1 VTAFSRLRPEIRGML
16 ARQGIAE
23 PTPPQERAIPRIL
36 GGEHLLLIAPT
47 GTGKTE
53 AAALPVFH
61 KILRDKARPRGRATG
76 RGEKR
81 DVGAEVGGE
90 IKSWRGG
97 GKEIEVRRVRSDGRG
112 LRSEGEEVEDAVGRI
127 SAVYV
132 TPLRALNRDML
143 LRLKSWGQ
151 ELGISVAVRHG
162 DTTQAER
169 RAQSLR
175 PPDLLITTPET
186 LQVMLTGKRLRKALR
201 GVGTVVIDE
210 VHELAAS
217 KRGSQLAVVLERMVE
232 VAGEFQRVG
241 LSATV
246 GSPEAVAEFL
256 VGPRR
261 ICRIVE
267 TEVERQA
274 RFRVIS
280 PQPRG
285 GDYALAKELEC
296 DPALAA
302 HIRTIREAVER
313 ERCLI
318 FVNTRQAAEV
328 LGSSFRILGER
339 IGIHHGS
346 LSKEARIEAEEAFKE
361 GRLRGLVCTSSMELG
376 IDIGDVDHVIQY
388 SSPREVSRLV
398 QRVGRAGHRM
408 GRTSSGTIIATG
420 PDDVAEAAAIARL
433 ANSGQ
438 LEETKI
444 HQKPKDVL
452 ANQLVGLALDFGEIT
467 LKRCFEIAK
476 RSSPFRDLS
485 FAEMEEVAAEIT
497 DHRLV
502 SFEDGVLRRRRKSWQ
517 YYYQNLS
524 MIPDEKRYR
533 VFDVVGRKPVGTL
546 DEAFVVNFAEPGA
559 TFVSRGEMWEM
570 VEISDE
576 EAEIRVAPIQRGG
589 EIPSWSGEE
598 IPVPWGVA
606 QEAGEIRER
615 VARLLEE
622 GDGWRDDGDR
632 GASEDDGEAEG
643 EGGAVEDDHESRAAE
658 DEGKGNGTAE
668 RGAAAAVAFLSGE
681 YPVDPEA
688 AMVLV
693 KMIKSQLALH
703 LPVPDHRTIVVEG
716 DGTYQ
721 TINACFGHQVNEA
734 LGRVM
739 TALLSAR
746 LGTSVALDVDPY
758 RIGLETPRAMMAEEV
773 AALLAETNPDH
784 IAPIL
789 EMTLK
794 NTSLFTWR
802 MVHVARRFGA
812 LRRDLDRETV
822 SLKRVLGLFVEGPI
836 GREAMREVFFD
847 RLDLDRA
854 KEVLEMVRAG
864 EISVTTS
871 APSPIGSEGRRGGR
885 DVTSP
890 ERADG
895 AVIELLKDRI
905 MNDRVILFCV
915 NCKKWKSLRAVKNV
929 PAVPQ
934 CPICGSRMVA
944 ALKPWEEE
952 EIKVVRK
959 PEEAKT
965 PEDRRRTKRV
975 YRNAN
980 LVLTYGKAAA
990 VTLASRGLGPE
1001 TAARLMRN
1009 LRRDETDFYRDI
1021 LKAER
1026 EYARTKRF
1034 WT

>member
-1 VTAFSRLRPEIRGML
+1 MTAFSRLRPEIRGML
-16 ARQGIAE
+16 ARQGIEE
-23 PTPPQERAIPRIL
+23 PTPPQQRAIPRIL
-36 GGEHLLLIAPT
+36 AGEHVLLIAPT

-53 AAALPVFH
+53 AAALPLFH
-61 KILRDKARPRGRATG
+61 KILRDKARSEEKLAG
-76 RGEKR
+76 RGKMREGR
-81 DVGAEVGGE
+81 E
-90 IKSWRGG
+90 RGG
-97 GKEIEVRRVRSDGRG
+97 GEADGRPSG
-112 LRSEGEEVEDAVGRI
+112 IR
-127 SAVYV
+127 AVYV

-143 LRLKSWGQ
+143 SRLQEWGQ
-151 ELGISVAVRHG
+151 KLGVSVAVRHG
-162 DTTQAER
+162 DTSQAER
-169 RAQSLR
+169 RIQSLR

-186 LQVMLTGKRLRKALR
+186 LQVMLTGKRLRQNLRALKI
-201 GVGTVVIDE
+201 VVIDE

-217 KRGSQLAVVLERMVE
+217 KRGAQLSVVLERMVE
-232 VAGEFQRVG
+232 LAGEFQRVG

-246 GSPEAVAEFL
+246 GSPEVVAEFL
-256 VGPRR
+256 AGPKRQ
-261 ICRIVE
+261 CRIVQAD
-267 TEVERQA
+267 VERPA
-274 RFRVIS
+274 RFRVAS
-280 PQPRG
+280 PQPTS

-296 DPALAA
+296 DPLLAA
-302 HIRTIREAVER
+302 QIRMIREAVR
-313 ERCLI
+313 KERCLV

-328 LGSSFRILGER
+328 LGSNFRILGER
-339 IGIHHGS
+339 IGVHHGS
-346 LSKEARIEAEEAFKE
+346 LSKEARIEAEEAFKA
-361 GRLRGLVCTSSMELG
+361 GRLRGLICTSSMELG

-408 GRTSSGTIIATG
+408 GKTSAGTIIATG
-420 PDDVAEAAAIARL
+420 PDDVAEAAAIVRRATFCE
-433 ANSGQ
+433 
-438 LEETKI
+438 LEETRP
-444 HQKPKDVL
+444 HERPKDVL
-452 ANQLVGLALDFGEIT
+452 ANQLVGLALDFGEVA
-467 LKRCFEIAK
+467 LSRCFEIVT
-476 RSSPFRDLS
+476 RSFPFRDLI
-485 FAEMEEVAAEIT
+485 FPELEEVAGEIR
-497 DHRLV
+497 DHWLV
-502 SFEDGVLRRRRKSWQ
+502 SLEDGVLRRRRKSWQ

-533 VFDVVGRKPVGTL
+533 VFDVVGRNPVGTL

-559 TFVSRGEMWEM
+559 TFVARGEIWEI

-576 EAEIRVAPIQRGG
+576 EEEIRVTPIQRGG

-598 IPVPWGVA
+598 IPVPWEVA
-606 QEAGEIRER
+606 QEAGQIRAE

-622 GDGWRDDGDR
+622 RV
-632 GASEDDGEAEG
+632 G
-643 EGGAVEDDHESRAAE
+643 EGGGAGTEAGGEDD
-658 DEGKGNGTAE
+658 KV
-668 RGAAAAVAFLSGE
+668 GAGGGEAVAVALLTDE

-688 AMVLV
+688 ARAFV
-693 KMIKSQLALH
+693 KMIKSQLAAH

-716 DGTYQ
+716 DGTYL
-721 TINACFGHQVNEA
+721 TVNACFGHQANEA
-734 LGRVM
+734 LGRFI

-758 RIGLETPRAMMAEEV
+758 RIGLETPKTIMAEEV
-773 AALLAETNPDH
+773 AALLRETDPDH
-784 IAPIL
+784 IGPIL
-789 EMTLK
+789 EKTLK

-802 MVHVARRFGA
+802 MVHAARKFGA
-812 LRRDLDRETV
+812 LQRDVDREIV
-822 SLKRVLGLFVEGPI
+822 SLKRVLGLFVDGPI
-836 GREAMREVFFD
+836 GQEAMREVFFD
-847 RLDLDRA
+847 RLDVGRA
-854 KEVLEMVRAG
+854 REVSEGVRAG
-864 EISVTTS
+864 EISILTS
-871 APSPIGSEGRRGGR
+871 PPSPIGSLGRRGGR

-915 NCKKWKSLRAVKNV
+915 NCKKWTSLRMVKNV
-929 PAVPQ
+929 PEVPE

-959 PEEAKT
+959 PEESKT

-975 YRNAN
+975 YRTAN
-980 LVLTYGKAAA
+980 LVLTYGKTAA

-1009 LRRDETDFYRDI
+1009 LRRNEIDFYRDI

>member
-16 ARQGIAE
+16 ARQKIAE
-23 PTPPQERAIPRIL
+23 PTPPQEKAIPRIL
-36 GGEHLLLIAPT
+36 AGEDVLLIAPT

-61 KILRDKARPRGRATG
+61 KILRDKARPRGRTAG
-76 RGEKR
+76 RGE
-81 DVGAEVGGE
+81 GSGGRGE
-90 IKSWRGG
+90 GDGRKSESGEDGRTGGRGG
-97 GKEIEVRRVRSDGRG
+97 NGEE
-112 LRSEGEEVEDAVGRI
+112 EEVETGGRI

-143 LRLKSWGQ
+143 SRLKSWGE

-162 DTTQAER
+162 DTPQSER

-186 LQVMLTGKRLRKALR
+186 LQVMLTGKRLRKNLR
-201 GVGTVVIDE
+201 GVRTVVIDE

-256 VGPRR
+256 VGPER

-267 TEVERQA
+267 AEVERQA

-296 DPALAA
+296 DPVLAA
-302 HIRTIREAVER
+302 QIRTIREAVEK
-313 ERCLI
+313 ERCLV

-339 IGIHHGS
+339 IGVHHGS
-346 LSKEARIEAEEAFKE
+346 LSKEARIEAEEAFKA

-408 GRTSSGTIIATG
+408 GMTSAGTIIATG
-420 PDDVAEAAAIARL
+420 PDDVAEAAAIARR
-433 ANSGQ
+433 ANSRE
-438 LEETKI
+438 LEETRV
-444 HQKPKDVL
+444 HQSPKDVL

-467 LKRCFEIAK
+467 LQRCFEIVK
-476 RSSPFRDLS
+476 RSYPFRDLA
-485 FAEMEEVAAEIT
+485 FAEMEEVAREIA
-497 DHRLV
+497 DHWLV

-524 MIPDEKRYR
+524 MIPDEKRYK

-559 TFVSRGEMWEM
+559 TFVSRGEMWEI

-576 EAEIRVAPIQRGG
+576 EGEIKVAPIQRGG

-606 QEAGEIRER
+606 QEAGEIRGR
-615 VARLLEE
+615 VARILEVGGGG
-622 GDGWRDDGDR
+622 GDDSDGGAADDDGD
-632 GASEDDGEAEG
+632 
-643 EGGAVEDDHESRAAE
+643 GGAVEGDSEGGAAN
-658 DEGKGNGTAE
+658 DEGKGNGTAG
-668 RGAAAAVAFLSGE
+668 RGEAAAIGFLTGE

-688 AMVLV
+688 AMVFV
-693 KMIKSQLALH
+693 KMIKSQLAHH

-716 DGTYQ
+716 DGTYL
-721 TINACFGHQVNEA
+721 TVNGCFGHQVNES

-758 RIGLETPRAMMAEEV
+758 RIGLETPKTIMAEEV
-773 AALLAETNPDH
+773 AALIAETDPDH
-784 IAPIL
+784 IGPIL

-812 LRRDLDRETV
+812 LRRDVDRETV
-822 SLKRVLGLFVEGPI
+822 SLKRVLGLFVDGPI

-847 RLDLDRA
+847 RLDVERA
-854 KEVLEMVRAG
+854 KEVLEMVRSG

-885 DVTSP
+885 DVTAP

-915 NCKKWKSLRAVKNV
+915 SCKKWKSLRAVKNV
-929 PAVPQ
+929 PAVPE

-952 EIKVVRK
+952 EIKIARK

-1034 WT
+1034 WS

>member
-1 VTAFSRLRPEIRGML
+1 MTAFSRLRPEIRGML

-23 PTPPQERAIPRIL
+23 PTPPQEKAIPRIL
-36 GGEHLLLIAPT
+36 AGEHVLLIAPT

-53 AAALPVFH
+53 AAALPLFH
-61 KILRDKARPRGRATG
+61 KILRDKARSGERGSGKEGRRGDGRNASQGRDARGR
-76 RGEKR
+76 
-81 DVGAEVGGE
+81 GAGNEDGQSPG
-90 IKSWRGG
+90 
-97 GKEIEVRRVRSDGRG
+97 VR
-112 LRSEGEEVEDAVGRI
+112 AI
-127 SAVYV
+127 YV

-143 LRLKSWGQ
+143 SRLQGWGG

-169 RAQSLR
+169 RRQSLR

-186 LQVMLTGKRLRKALR
+186 LQVMLTGKRLRENLRALK
-201 GVGTVVIDE
+201 TVVIDE

-217 KRGSQLAVVLERMVE
+217 KRGSQLAVVLERMTE

-246 GSPEAVAEFL
+246 GSPEVVAEFL
-256 VGPRR
+256 AGPQRR
-261 ICRIVE
+261 CRIISA
-267 TEVERQA
+267 EVEREA
-274 RFRVIS
+274 RFRVAS

-296 DPALAA
+296 DPMLAA
-302 HIRTIREAVER
+302 QIRMIREAVR
-313 ERCLI
+313 KERCLV

-328 LGSSFRILGER
+328 LGSSFRILGEK
-339 IGIHHGS
+339 IGVHHGS
-346 LSKEARIEAEEAFKE
+346 LSKEARIEAEEAFKA
-361 GRLRGLVCTSSMELG
+361 GRLRGLICTSSMELG

-408 GRTSSGTIIATG
+408 GRVSAGTIIATG
-420 PDDVAEAAAIARL
+420 PDDVAEAAAIARR
-433 ANSGQ
+433 ANFGE
-438 LEETKI
+438 LEETRT
-444 HQKPKDVL
+444 HENPKDVL
-452 ANQLVGLALDFGEIT
+452 ANQLVGLALDFGDIT
-467 LKRCFEIAK
+467 LARCFEIVT
-476 RSSPFRDLS
+476 RSFPFRNLTFS
-485 FAEMEEVAAEIT
+485 ELEEVAREIA
-497 DHRLV
+497 DHWLV
-502 SFEDGVLRRRRKSWQ
+502 SLEDGVLRRRRKSWQ

-524 MIPDEKRYR
+524 MIPDEKRYK

-559 TFVSRGEMWEM
+559 TFVARGEIWEI
-570 VEISDE
+570 VEIVDDE
-576 EAEIRVAPIQRGG
+576 EEIRVAPIQRGG

-598 IPVPWGVA
+598 IPVPWMVA
-606 QEAGEIRER
+606 TEAGEIRAR
-615 VARLLEE
+615 VALLLEGGDGCGDGGEGGSGE
-622 GDGWRDDGDR
+622 GDGEENGHRDARR
-632 GASEDDGEAEG
+632 GEERWG
-643 EGGAVEDDHESRAAE
+643 EGR
-658 DEGKGNGTAE
+658 
-668 RGAAAAVAFLSGE
+668 RGETSMGEAAAAALLTDD

-688 AMVLV
+688 AVVFV
-693 KMIKSQLALH
+693 KMIKSQIKAH
-703 LPVPDHRTIVVEG
+703 LPVPDSRTIVVEG
-716 DGTYQ
+716 DGTYL
-721 TINACFGHQVNEA
+721 TINACHGHQANEA
-734 LGRVM
+734 LGRVI

-758 RIGLETPRAMMAEEV
+758 RIGLETPKMIMAEEV
-773 AALLAETNPDH
+773 AALLRETDPDH
-784 IAPIL
+784 IGPIL
-789 EMTLK
+789 EKTLK

-802 MVHVARRFGA
+802 MVHVARKFGA
-812 LRRDLDRETV
+812 LRRDVDREMV
-822 SLKRVLGLFVEGPI
+822 SLKRVLGLFVDGPI
-836 GREAMREVFFD
+836 GQEAMREVFFD
-847 RLDLDRA
+847 RLDVERA
-854 KEVLEMVRAG
+854 MRVLERVRSG
-864 EISVTTS
+864 EISILTS
-871 APSPIGSEGRRGGR
+871 HPSPIGSEGRRGGR

-895 AVIELLKDRI
+895 AVIELLRDRI

-915 NCKKWKSLRAVKNV
+915 SCKKWKSLRMVKNV
-929 PAVPQ
+929 PEVPE

-959 PEEAKT
+959 PEESKT
-965 PEDRRRTKRV
+965 AEDRRRTKRV

-980 LVLTYGKAAA
+980 LVLTYGKTAA

-1009 LRRDETDFYRDI
+1009 LRRNEVDFYRDI

-1034 WT
+1034 WS

>member
-36 GGEHLLLIAPT
+36 AGEHVLLIAPT

-53 AAALPVFH
+53 AAALPLFH
-61 KILRDKARPRGRATG
+61 KILREKARSGEKGAG
-76 RGEKR
+76 RGKR
-81 DVGAEVGGE
+81 RGGERNISRERGAE
-90 IKSWRGG
+90 
-97 GKEIEVRRVRSDGRG
+97 KE
-112 LRSEGEEVEDAVGRI
+112 EGQNSGIR
-127 SAVYV
+127 AVYV

-143 LRLKSWGQ
+143 SRLQSWGG

-169 RAQSLR
+169 RRQSLR
-175 PPDLLITTPET
+175 PPELLITTPET
-186 LQVMLTGKRLRKALR
+186 LQVMLTGKRLRANLR
-201 GVGTVVIDE
+201 TLKTVVIDE

-217 KRGSQLAVVLERMVE
+217 KRGSQLSVVLERMVE

-246 GSPEAVAEFL
+246 GSPEVVAEFL
-256 VGPRR
+256 AGSKRR
-261 ICRIVE
+261 CRIVSADVARE
-267 TEVERQA
+267 S
-274 RFRVIS
+274 RFRVAS
-280 PQPRG
+280 PSPKG

-296 DPALAA
+296 DLSLAA
-302 HIRTIREAVER
+302 QIRMIREAVRE
-313 ERCLI
+313 ERCLV

-328 LGSSFRILGER
+328 LGSNFRILGER
-339 IGIHHGS
+339 VGVHHGS
-346 LSKEARIEAEEAFKE
+346 LSKEARIEAEEAFKA
-361 GRLRGLVCTSSMELG
+361 GRLQGLICTSSMELG

-408 GRTSSGTIIATG
+408 GRVSAGTIIATG
-420 PDDVAEAAAIARL
+420 PDDVAEAAAIARR
-433 ANSGQ
+433 ANSGE
-438 LEETKI
+438 LEKTRTHER
-444 HQKPKDVL
+444 PKDVL
-452 ANQLVGLALDFGEIT
+452 ANQLVGLALDFGEIA
-467 LKRCFEIAK
+467 LARCFEIAT
-476 RSSPFRDLS
+476 RSFPFRNLS
-485 FAEMEEVAAEIT
+485 FPELEEVAREIA
-497 DHRLV
+497 DHWLV
-502 SFEDGVLRRRRKSWQ
+502 SLEDGVLRRRRKSWQ

-524 MIPDEKRYR
+524 MIPDEKRYK

-559 TFVSRGEMWEM
+559 TFVSRGEIWEI
-570 VEISDE
+570 VEIIDE
-576 EAEIRVAPIQRGG
+576 EEEIRVAPIQRGG

-598 IPVPWGVA
+598 IPVPWMVA
-606 QEAGEIRER
+606 QEAGEIRAR

-622 GDGWRDDGDR
+622 GD
-632 GASEDDGEAEG
+632 
-643 EGGAVEDDHESRAAE
+643 EGGEVGGVAVGDGAE
-658 DEGKGNGTAE
+658 NGNDEASGGE
-668 RGAAAAVAFLSGE
+668 AAAVALLTGE

-688 AMVLV
+688 AGVFV
-693 KMIKSQLALH
+693 KMIKSQMKAH
-703 LPVPDHRTIVVEG
+703 LPVPDERTIVVEG
-716 DGTYQ
+716 DGTYI
-721 TINACFGHQVNEA
+721 TINACLGHQTNEA
-734 LGRVM
+734 LGRVI

-758 RIGLETPRAMMAEEV
+758 RIGLETPKTIMAEEV
-773 AALLAETNPDH
+773 AALLGETDPDH
-784 IAPIL
+784 IGPIL
-789 EMTLK
+789 EKTLK

-802 MVHVARRFGA
+802 MVHVARKFGA
-812 LRRDLDRETV
+812 LRRDVDREMV
-822 SLKRVLGLFVEGPI
+822 SLKRVLGLFVDGVI
-836 GREAMREVFFD
+836 GQEAMREVFFD
-847 RLDLDRA
+847 RLDVERA
-854 KEVLEMVRAG
+854 RGVLESARRG
-864 EISVTTS
+864 EISILTS
-871 APSPIGSEGRRGGR
+871 SPSPIGSFGRRGGR
-885 DVTSP
+885 DLTSP

-915 NCKKWKSLRAVKNV
+915 SCKKWKSLRMVKNV
-929 PAVPQ
+929 PEVPE

-959 PEEAKT
+959 PEESKT
-965 PEDRRRTKRV
+965 AEDRRRTKRV

-980 LVLTYGKAAA
+980 LVLTYGKTAA
-990 VTLASRGLGPE
+990 VTLACRGLGPE
-1001 TAARLMRN
+1001 TAARLMRK
-1009 LRRDETDFYRDI
+1009 LRRDETEFYRDI

>member
-1 VTAFSRLRPEIRGML
+1 VTVFSRLRPEIRGML
-16 ARQGIAE
+16 ARQGMTE
-23 PTPPQERAIPRIL
+23 PTPPQEKAIPRIL
-36 GGEHLLLIAPT
+36 AGDHVLLIAPT

-53 AAALPVFH
+53 AAALPLFH
-61 KILRDKARPRGRATG
+61 KILRDKARSGERSAGSGERIGGQGRAG
-76 RGEKR
+76 G
-81 DVGAEVGGE
+81 GGGE
-90 IKSWRGG
+90 A
-97 GKEIEVRRVRSDGRG
+97 DGQNPGIR
-112 LRSEGEEVEDAVGRI
+112 AI
-127 SAVYV
+127 YV

-143 LRLKSWGQ
+143 SRLLRWGD

-186 LQVMLTGKRLRKALR
+186 LQVMLTGKRLRQNLR
-201 GVGTVVIDE
+201 GLKTVVIDE

-232 VAGEFQRVG
+232 VAGEFQRIG

-246 GSPEAVAEFL
+246 GSPEVVAEFL
-256 VGPRR
+256 AGSKRR
-261 ICRIVE
+261 CRIIQA
-267 TEVERQA
+267 EVERKA

-280 PQPRG
+280 PQPKG
-285 GDYALAKELEC
+285 GDRALAKELEC
-296 DPALAA
+296 DPMLAA
-302 HIRTIREAVER
+302 QIRWIRAAVKK
-313 ERCLI
+313 ERCLV

-328 LGSSFRILGER
+328 LGSSFRILGEKV
-339 IGIHHGS
+339 GVHHGS
-346 LSKEARIEAEEAFKE
+346 LSKEARIEAEEAFKT
-361 GRLRGLVCTSSMELG
+361 GRLQGLICTSSMELG

-408 GRTSSGTIIATG
+408 GRVSAGTIIATG
-420 PDDVAEAAAIARL
+420 PDDVAEAAAIARR
-433 ANSGQ
+433 ANFGE
-438 LEETKI
+438 LEETRT
-444 HQKPKDVL
+444 HEKPKDVL

-467 LKRCFEIAK
+467 LSRCFEIVT

-485 FAEMEEVAAEIT
+485 FSELEEVAREIA
-497 DHRLV
+497 DHWLV
-502 SFEDGVLRRRRKSWQ
+502 SFDEGVLRRRRKSWQ

-559 TFVSRGEMWEM
+559 TFVARGEMWEI
-570 VEISDE
+570 VEIADE
-576 EAEIRVAPIQRGG
+576 EEEIKVAPIQRGG

-598 IPVPWGVA
+598 IPVPWVVA
-606 QEAGEIRER
+606 QEVGEIRTMVTR
-615 VARLLEE
+615 CLEE
-622 GDGWRDDGDR
+622 GWGESAR
-632 GASEDDGEAEG
+632 SDDGEE
-643 EGGAVEDDHESRAAE
+643 
-658 DEGKGNGTAE
+658 GNGE
-668 RGAAAAVAFLSGE
+668 VDRGEAAAAALLME
-681 YPVDPEA
+681 RYPVDPEA
-688 AMVLV
+688 ARFFIN
-693 KMIKSQLALH
+693 MIRSQLKAR
-703 LPVPDHRTIVVEG
+703 LPLPDHRTIVVEG
-716 DGTYQ
+716 DGTYL
-721 TINACFGHQVNEA
+721 TVNACLGHQVNEA
-734 LGRVM
+734 LGRVI

-758 RIGLETPRAMMAEEV
+758 RIGLETPKTVMAEEV
-773 AALLAETNPDH
+773 AALLRGTEPEYVG
-784 IAPIL
+784 PIL
-789 EMTLK
+789 EKTLK

-802 MVHVARRFGA
+802 MVHVARKFGA
-812 LRRDLDRETV
+812 LRRDVDRQMV
-822 SLKRVLGLFVEGPI
+822 SLKRVLGIFVDGPI
-836 GREAMREVFFD
+836 GQEAMREVFFD
-847 RLDLDRA
+847 RLDVDRA
-854 KEVLEMVRAG
+854 KEVLQSVGTG
-864 EISVTTS
+864 EIAILTS
-871 APSPIGSEGRRGGR
+871 QPSPIGSEGRRGGR

-895 AVIELLKDRI
+895 AVIDLLKDRI

-915 NCKKWKSLRAVKNV
+915 SCKKWKSLRMVKNV
-929 PAVPQ
+929 PEVPE

-959 PEEAKT
+959 PEESKT
-965 PEDRRRTKRV
+965 AEDRRRTKRV

-980 LVLTYGKAAA
+980 LVLTYGKTAA

-1009 LRRDETDFYRDI
+1009 LRQDEEDFYRDI

-1034 WT
+1034 WA

>member
-23 PTPPQERAIPRIL
+23 PTPPQEKAIPRIL
-36 GGEHLLLIAPT
+36 AGEHVLLIAPT

-53 AAALPVFH
+53 AAALPLFH
-61 KILRDKARPRGRATG
+61 KILRNKARSGEKGARSGGTRGGRGRSLGAG
-76 RGEKR
+76 GGSGG
-81 DVGAEVGGE
+81 VGKEGGE
-90 IKSWRGG
+90 A
-97 GKEIEVRRVRSDGRG
+97 D
-112 LRSEGEEVEDAVGRI
+112 EETPGIRAI
-127 SAVYV
+127 YV

-143 LRLKSWGQ
+143 SRLQGWGR

-162 DTTQAER
+162 DTPQAER

-186 LQVMLTGKRLRKALR
+186 LQVMLTGKRLRTNLQALK
-201 GVGTVVIDE
+201 TVVIDE
-210 VHELAAS
+210 VHELATS
-217 KRGSQLAVVLERMVE
+217 KRGSQLSVVLERMVE

-246 GSPEAVAEFL
+246 GSPEVVAEFL
-256 VGPRR
+256 AGPQRR
-261 ICRIVE
+261 CRIVSAD
-267 TEVERQA
+267 VERKA
-274 RFRVIS
+274 RFRVAS
-280 PQPRG
+280 PQPKG

-296 DPALAA
+296 DPMLAA
-302 HIRTIREAVER
+302 HIRMIREAVR
-313 ERCLI
+313 KERCLV

-339 IGIHHGS
+339 VGVHHGS

-361 GRLRGLVCTSSMELG
+361 GRLRGLICTSSMELG

-420 PDDVAEAAAIARL
+420 PDDVAEAAAIARR
-433 ANSGQ
+433 ANSGE
-438 LEETKI
+438 LEETRSHKN
-444 HQKPKDVL
+444 PKDVL
-452 ANQLVGLALDFGEIT
+452 ANQLVGLALDFGDID
-467 LKRCFEIAK
+467 LRRCFEIVT
-476 RSSPFRDLS
+476 RSFPFRNLS
-485 FAEMEEVAAEIT
+485 FAELEEVAREIA
-497 DHRLV
+497 DHWLV
-502 SFEDGVLRRRRKSWQ
+502 SFDDGILWRRRKSWQ

-559 TFVSRGEMWEM
+559 TFVARGEIWEI
-570 VEISDE
+570 VEIVDE
-576 EAEIRVAPIQRGG
+576 EEEIRVAPIQRGG
-589 EIPSWSGEE
+589 EIPTWSGEE
-598 IPVPWGVA
+598 IPVPWEVA
-606 QEAGEIRER
+606 TEAGEIRAR
-615 VARLLEE
+615 VARLLED
-622 GDGWRDDGDR
+622 GDGR
-632 GASEDDGEAEG
+632 GGGEEHGGGGGSGEAGG
-643 EGGAVEDDHESRAAE
+643 EED
-658 DEGKGNGTAE
+658 GNGDAG
-668 RGAAAAVAFLSGE
+668 RGEAARNEAAAFALLTDE

-688 AMVLV
+688 AGVFV
-693 KMIKSQLALH
+693 KMIKSQLAAH
-703 LPVPDHRTIVVEG
+703 LPVPDSRNIVVEG
-716 DGTYQ
+716 DGTRL
-721 TINACFGHQVNEA
+721 TINACLGHQANEA
-734 LGRVM
+734 LGRVV

-758 RIGLETPRAMMAEEV
+758 RIGLETPKMIMAEEV
-773 AALLAETNPDH
+773 AALLRETDPDH
-784 IAPIL
+784 IGPIL
-789 EMTLK
+789 EKTLK

-802 MVHVARRFGA
+802 MVHVARKFGA
-812 LRRDLDRETV
+812 LRRDVDREMV
-822 SLKRVLGLFVEGPI
+822 SLKRVLGLFIDGPI
-836 GREAMREVFFD
+836 GQEAMREVFFD
-847 RLDLDRA
+847 RLDVDRA
-854 KEVLEMVRAG
+854 KEVLERVRSG
-864 EISVTTS
+864 EISILTS
-871 APSPIGSEGRRGGR
+871 SPSPIGSLGRRGGR
-885 DVTSP
+885 DVTTP
-890 ERADG
+890 DRADG

-915 NCKKWKSLRAVKNV
+915 SCKKWKSLRMVKNV
-929 PAVPQ
+929 PEVPE

-959 PEEAKT
+959 PEESKT
-965 PEDRRRTKRV
+965 AEDRRRTKRV

-980 LVLTYGKAAA
+980 LVLTYGKTAA

-1009 LRRDETDFYRDI
+1009 LRRDEVDFYRDI

>member
-1 VTAFSRLRPEIRGML
+1 MTAFSRLRPEIRGML

-23 PTPPQERAIPRIL
+23 PTAPQERAIPLIL
-36 GGEHLLLIAPT
+36 AGEHLLLIAPT

-53 AAALPVFH
+53 AAALPLFNR
-61 KILRDKARPRGRATG
+61 ILRDRARPRAGTAGMEAGGGRP
-76 RGEKR
+76 RGEER
-81 DVGAEVGGE
+81 SSPGDGDGMRWETR
-90 IKSWRGG
+90 SRG
-97 GKEIEVRRVRSDGRG
+97 RMQGRERPG
-112 LRSEGEEVEDAVGRI
+112 TDEDEGPGRI
-127 SAVYV
+127 SAIYV

-143 LRLKSWGQ
+143 SRLRSWGE
-151 ELGISVAVRHG
+151 ELGVSVAVRHG

-186 LQVMLTGKRLRKALR
+186 LQVMLTGKRLRESLR
-201 GVGTVVIDE
+201 GVRTVVIDE

-217 KRGSQLAVVLERMVE
+217 KRGSQLALVLERMAE

-246 GSPEAVAEFL
+246 GSPEVVAEFL

-261 ICRIVE
+261 RCRIVQ
-267 TEVERQA
+267 TDVEREA

-280 PQPRG
+280 PQPEA

-296 DPALAA
+296 DPSLAA
-302 HIRTIREAVER
+302 QIRVIREAVRR
-313 ERCLI
+313 ERCLV

-339 IGIHHGS
+339 IGVHHGS
-346 LSKEARIEAEEAFKE
+346 LSKEARIEAEEAFKA
-361 GRLRGLVCTSSMELG
+361 GRLRGLICTSSMELG
-376 IDIGDVDHVIQY
+376 IDIGDVEHVIQY

-398 QRVGRAGHRM
+398 QRVGRSGHRV
-408 GRTSSGTIIATG
+408 GRTSAGTIIATS
-420 PDDVAEAAAIARL
+420 PDDVAEAAAIARR
-433 ANSGQ
+433 ANSRV
-438 LEETKI
+438 LEGTRLHER
-444 HQKPKDVL
+444 PKDVL
-452 ANQLVGLALDFGEIT
+452 ANQLVGLALDFGEVA
-467 LKRCFEIAK
+467 LKRCFEIVT
-476 RSSPFRDLS
+476 RSRPFRDLS
-485 FAEMEEVAAEIT
+485 FPELEEVAAEIAG
-497 DHRLV
+497 HRLV
-502 SFEDGVLRRRRKSWQ
+502 FFEGGVLRRRRKSWQ

-533 VFDVVGRKPVGTL
+533 VYDVVGRKPVGTL

-559 TFVSRGEMWEM
+559 TFVSRGEMWEI
-570 VEISDE
+570 VEVVDE

-598 IPVPWGVA
+598 IPVPWEVA
-606 QEAGEIRER
+606 QEAGEVRGR
-615 VARLLEE
+615 VARHLEGE
-622 GDGWRDDGDR
+622 AGGDGG
-632 GASEDDGEAEG
+632 GGGGEA
-643 EGGAVEDDHESRAAE
+643 AAL
-658 DEGKGNGTAE
+658 
-668 RGAAAAVAFLSGE
+668 AFLMES
-681 YPVDPEA
+681 YPVEEEA
-688 AMVLV
+688 ASAFV
-693 KMIKSQLALH
+693 KLIKRQLAAH
-703 LPVPDHRTIVVEG
+703 HPVPDERTIVVEG
-716 DGTYQ
+716 DGTYI
-721 TINACFGHQVNEA
+721 TINACLGHQANEA
-734 LGRVM
+734 LGRVL

-758 RIGLETPRAMMAEEV
+758 RIGLETPRPILPEEV
-773 AALLAETNPDH
+773 AALLAGTDPDH
-784 IAPIL
+784 LAPIL

-812 LRRDLDRETV
+812 LRRDLDREVV
-822 SLKRVLGLFVEGPI
+822 SLKRVLGLFVDGVI
-836 GREAMREVFFD
+836 GEEAMREVLFD
-847 RLDLDRA
+847 RIDADRA
-854 KEVLEMVRAG
+854 REVLEGLRAG
-864 EISVTTS
+864 KIAITTS
-871 APSPIGSEGRRGGR
+871 SASPIGAEGRRGGR
-885 DVTSP
+885 DVTTP

-895 AVIELLKDRI
+895 AVIDLLKDRI

-915 NCKKWKSLRAVKNV
+915 QCKGWKSLRMVKNV
-929 PAVPQ
+929 PEVPE
-934 CPICGSRMVA
+934 CPVCGSRMVA

-952 EIKVVRK
+952 EIRIVKK
-959 PEEAKT
+959 PEAAKT

-990 VTLASRGLGPE
+990 VALASRGLGPE

-1009 LRRDETDFYRDI
+1009 LRRDEADFYRDI

-1034 WT
+1034 WS